1 MHFTVYGCHIWV
13 SYMLLMLTMI
23 VSMIKLQTS
32 THVSMRD
39 NSDKHKRRFLKVLVL
54 LAKQNI
60 IHLHNYGIF
69 VLLYVCIAVCLYC
82 VCLYYGMFV
91 LRCICITLYLYYGMF
106 VLLYICIAV
115 CLYYGMFVLRC
126 ICITLYFYYGIFG
139 VCKGDI

>member
-69 VLLYVCIAVCLYC
+69 VLLYVRITLCLYGGMFVLRYVCIA

-91 LRCICITLYLYYGMF
+91 LRCICITLYLY
-106 VLLYICIAV
+106 C
-115 CLYYGMFVLRC
+115 CMFVLRC

>member
-1 MHFTVYGCHIWV
+1 
-13 SYMLLMLTMI
+13 MLLMLTMI

-69 VLLYVCIAVCLYC
+69 VLLYVRITLCLYG
-82 VCLYYGMFV
+82 GMFV
-91 LRCICITLYLYYGMF
+91 LRYVCIAVYLYHAIF
-106 VLLYICIAV
+106 VLLYVRIAV
-115 CLYYGMFVLRC
+115 YLYNTIFLLRYIWCLQG
-126 ICITLYFYYGIFG
+126 
-139 VCKGDI
+139 

>member
-91 LRCICITLYLYYGMF
+91 LRCICITLYLY
-106 VLLYICIAV
+106 C
-115 CLYYGMFVLRC
+115 CMFVLRC